1 MSTPAR
7 TDLHLY
13 SRHSSKAAEWL
24 LRRLEFPASYSEPAE
39 LYEKLVQSGM
49 SFVTITDHH
58 SIDGCLEIADRPNVF
73 LSEEVTTFFPED
85 GCKVHLLIWG
95 LNEKQHEEVHQ
106 LRASIFDLQKYLA
119 GQGLAHGVAT
129 PLLPVNEK
137 LEPHHLERLCLLF
150 RHFESINGLRN
161 SLLSEAATEILRK
174 LTPERIAEF
183 AERHRI
189 EPTHPEPWKKIFFAG
204 SDDHGLIQ
212 PARAY
217 TETPAAADPGEFL
230 EQLKAGNVSPVG
242 EGGTPLLLAH
252 NTYSV
257 AIQYTKAKLLSG
269 KEDASTAALLE
280 KVFARFMEGQNPTE
294 FTFGEKIGFLVHGVA
309 TGQIFEM
316 ARVGGGSLWKELA
329 GYFSR
334 PDVRKAV
341 ERETAG
347 VKEPEVRAFLIANII
362 GNQLAYR
369 LFTEFVSQIS
379 AGKVLESIQLA
390 SPLVPIVTLLSP
402 YGLAYRMPDR
412 GWLRKCARSIAGEV
426 PPLLRNDRRAW
437 FTDTLED
444 VNGVTTTIRKMS
456 AAGRNAGKHIVV
468 VTSRSGIDIPG
479 VPIKNFEP
487 IGEFELPE
495 YELQQLS
502 FPPILHMIDW
512 LERERITELIVST
525 PGPVGLVGLLAAKT
539 LGLRTVGIY
548 HTDFPQYVRILT
560 DDSVM
565 ETLTWNFMHWFYSQL
580 DVVFV
585 NSEDYRKCWIDR
597 GIPAERLE
605 ILPRGLDIELFHPR
619 RRSDDFW
626 TSRGVKPG
634 ETKLLFVGRISKEKN
649 LDLIVA
655 SYRKLRERGIPAR
668 AIFVGDG
675 PYLENMKSLLP
686 DGIFTGYMAGEELAT
701 AYASADIFVF
711 PSTTDTFGNVVIEAH
726 ASGVPAI
733 VSDVGGPRDLVTEGV
748 DGYITHAGDA
758 EQFTDAV
765 EALATDESKRQEF
778 GRAARRKVESRD
790 WAAAFQ
796 KFWDAS
802 PA

>member
-1 MSTPAR
+1 MT
-7 TDLHLY
+7 
-13 SRHSSKAAEWL
+13 
-24 LRRLEFPASYSEPAE
+24 
-39 LYEKLVQSGM
+39 
-49 SFVTITDHH
+49 FVTITDHH
-58 SIDGCLEIADRPNVF
+58 SIEGCLEIADRPDVF
-73 LSEEVTTFFPED
+73 VSEEVTTFFPED
-85 GCKVHLLIWG
+85 GCKIHLLIWG
-95 LNEKQHEEVHQ
+95 LNEEQHRQVHD
-106 LRASIFDLQKYLA
+106 LRSSIFDLQAYLA
-119 GQGLAHGVAT
+119 AEGLVHGVAT
-129 PLLPVNEK
+129 PLLPINEK
-137 LEPHHLERLCLLF
+137 LQPHHLERLCLLF

-161 SLLSEAATEILRK
+161 SLLSELAADLFSN
-174 LTPERIAEF
+174 LSPERIEEF
-183 AERHRI
+183 ANRHNLK
-189 EPTHPEPWKKIFFAG
+189 PTHDEPWKKVLFAG

-212 PARAY
+212 PARAF
-217 TETPAAADPGEFL
+217 TETEAAATPDGFL
-230 EQLKAGNVSPVG
+230 EKLAAGEVAPKG

-257 AIQYTKAKLLSG
+257 AFQYAKAKLLAR

-280 KVFARFMEGQNPTE
+280 KVFVRFMEGQNPTD
-294 FTFGEKIGFLVHGVA
+294 FTFGEKMGFLVHGVA

-316 ARVGGGSLWKELA
+316 ARVGGGSLWKEIST
-329 GYFSR
+329 YFGR
-334 PDVRKAV
+334 PDVQKAV

-347 VKEPEVRAFLIANII
+347 VKEPERRAFLIANLI

-369 LFTEFVSQIS
+369 LFTQFVSQIS

-402 YGLAYRMPDR
+402 YGLAYRMPHR
-412 GWLRKCARSIAGEV
+412 EMLRASAKALTGVI
-426 PPLLRNDRRAW
+426 PPSLRNDRRAW

-456 AAGRNAGKHIVV
+456 AAGREAGKHMVV

-502 FPPILHMIDW
+502 FPPVLHIIDW
-512 LERERITELIVST
+512 LERERISELIIST
-525 PGPVGLVGLLAAKT
+525 PGPVGLVALLAAKA
-539 LGLRTVGIY
+539 LGIRTVGIY
-548 HTDFPQYVRILT
+548 HTDFPQYVSILT

-585 NSEDYRKCWIDR
+585 NSEDYRKCWVDR
-597 GIPAERLE
+597 GIPDERLK
-605 ILPRGLDIELFHPR
+605 ILPRGLDIELFHPS
-619 RRSDDFW
+619 RRSEEFW

-634 ETKLLFVGRISKEKN
+634 EAKLLFVGRVSKEKN
-649 LDLIVA
+649 LDLIVS
-655 SYRKLRERGIPAR
+655 SYRKLRERGVAAR

-675 PYLENMKSLLP
+675 PYLKEMKRLLP
-686 DGIFTGYMAGEELAT
+686 DGIFTGYMSGEELAT

-726 ASGVPAI
+726 ASGIPAI

-748 DGYITHAGDA
+748 DGFITHAGDVA
-758 EQFTDAV
+758 QFTDAV
-765 EALATDESKRQEF
+765 EKLAKDPQMCASF
-778 GRAARRKVESRD
+778 GKAARKKVESRD
-790 WAAAFQ
+790 WTAAFQ
-796 KFWDAS
+796 KFWATS
-802 PA
+802 PE